1 MLKWWKE
8 KGSNFYDG
16 ARRRWRFLQDCMQE
30 KKKKK
35 NPHMDPQLNQL
46 QLPQLYHLSMINTC
60 WLLTWASS
68 RQLPSSSKANNKP
81 DYLVSS
87 SWSHTAA
94 QPCFS
99 MIDPWIPT
107 WRQQRVQTEVC
118 VHVCVCGTEQRQGSH
133 HVFISV
139 TALHP
144 TSAVQLQ
151 ESPRGVF
158 CTGRKTSVVV
168 CC

>member
-1 MLKWWKE
+1 MLE
-8 KGSNFYDG
+8 IFAGSY
-16 ARRRWRFLQDCMQE
+16 AKT
-30 KKKKK
+30 KKSW
-35 NPHMDPQLNQL
+35 NPHLDPQLNQL
-46 QLPQLYHLSMINTC
+46 HLPQFHYFSVINKC
-60 WLLTWASS
+60 GSLIWASS
-68 RQLPSSSKANNKP
+68 RQLPSSSKSNNKP

-87 SWSHTAA
+87 SWSHTAT

-99 MIDPWIPT
+99 VIDPWIPT
-107 WRQQRVQTEVC
+107 WRQRRAQTEVC
-118 VHVCVCGTEQRQGSH
+118 VHVCVRGTEQGQGSH

-158 CTGRKTSVVV
+158 CTGRKTSVLL
-168 CC
+168 